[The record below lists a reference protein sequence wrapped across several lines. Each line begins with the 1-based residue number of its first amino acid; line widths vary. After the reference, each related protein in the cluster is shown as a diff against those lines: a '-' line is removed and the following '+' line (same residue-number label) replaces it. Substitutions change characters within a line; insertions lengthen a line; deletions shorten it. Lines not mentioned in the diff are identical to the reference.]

1 MNSTGAGAESDAR
14 KQAMTNPNTH
24 GGAIH
29 HDHGAAIFV
38 AARLAGLIV
47 GGCLYCGWIAA
58 VTHVSDWMSRC
69 PDA

>member
-38 AARLAGLIV
+38 AARLAIFSSEFEGAAV
-47 GGCLYCGWIAA
+47 GGVLFLPQGK
-58 VTHVSDWMSRC
+58 RG
-69 PDA
+69 